1 MLFWLPWLLSD
12 QVFGAFTFSLAQF
25 IPQGPCWFNKLVNL
39 QLQTDN
45 KAPLC
50 CGLALLSL
58 SLSLFTVC
66 LSLSLS
72 LSKGCSG
79 FVCRLEHEGGEERW
93 EGEKIDYESDL
104 EAFVCSSLLR
114 TTFSFFF
121 FSFFFFAVCVD
132 VGLPAEK
139 VPMGSSASP
148 SEMLDLF

>member
-1 MLFWLPWLLSD
+1 MLWARS
-12 QVFGAFTFSLAQF
+12 A
-25 IPQGPCWFNKLVNL
+25 
-39 QLQTDN
+39 
-45 KAPLC
+45 
-50 CGLALLSL
+50 LSL
-58 SLSLFTVC
+58 SLSVHCLC
-66 LSLSLS
+66 LSVFLSVS

-121 FSFFFFAVCVD
+121 FSFFFAVCVD

-139 VPMGSSASP
+139 IPKGSSASP
-148 SEMLDLF
+148 SEMLDWF